1 VSTRRTGCQEACT
14 KCGAKPG
21 EPCRTLATGKTTDAH
36 KARWLPI
43 VTRRAAAIR
52 AESPDEDPY
61 HLTPP

>member
-1 VSTRRTGCQEACT
+1 MSTEGREGACT

-21 EPCRTLATGKTTDAH
+21 EACRTLTTGRVTDVH

-61 HLTPP
+61 GILARS